1 MKLTIELGGSKRTV
15 DLARVNG
22 PVSFLIDGVPVE
34 ADAVEIATG
43 LYSILIG
50 GESFEVR
57 VEPMQ
62 ASLRVYVAG
71 QEYSVTFHDPRR
83 WRRKRGETPESQ
95 GRQQVLA
102 PMPGKIARVLIKAG
116 ETIEAGQGLVVVEA
130 MKMQNEVRSPKSGL
144 IERILVS
151 EGQSVNAGEVLAI
164 VA

>member
-1 MKLTIELGGSKRTV
+1 MKFTIELDGSKRTV
-15 DLARVNG
+15 ELTRVNG
-22 PVSFLIDGVPVE
+22 RFNCRIDGAALE
-34 ADAVEIATG
+34 ADAIEIAPD

-62 ASLRVYVAG
+62 GSLRVYVAG
-71 QEYSVTFHDPRR
+71 QEYSATFHDSRA
-83 WRRKRGETPESQ
+83 WLRKRGGALEFE
-95 GRQQVLA
+95 GRQQVAA
-102 PMPGKIARVLIKAG
+102 PMPGKIVRVLVKAG